1 MNKVQVD
8 ILGLSNS
15 QSGTNAFALI
25 LREVEG
31 PRRLPIVIGAPE
43 AQAIANELEGIRP
56 QRPMTHDLLKSIIDA
71 LGAHVREVLISGL
84 HDGTFFATIVFE
96 YSDIE
101 IDARPSDAIALAV
114 RFGVPIYVSE
124 EIIEEAGFKP
134 EEEDEDG
141 GSFAS
146 GEREGEEEDE
156 ERDEALEAARATAAE
171 DAEAEPSTTLTPKQR
186 LEAELE
192 KAIAVEDYERA
203 ARIRDELTRLLGSG
217 QRSQDTA

>member
-56 QRPMTHDLLKSIIDA
+56 QRPMTHDLVKNIIDA
-71 LGAHVREVLISGL
+71 LGGHVREVVISGL
-84 HDGTFFATIVFE
+84 HDGTFFATIIFD
-96 YSDIE
+96 YADIE

-114 RFGVPIYVSE
+114 RFGVPIYVSD
-124 EIIEEAGFKP
+124 EILDEAGFRP
-134 EEEDEDG
+134 EEDDDA
-141 GSFAS
+141 GSFS
-146 GEREGEEEDE
+146 TGEREGEDEEE
-156 ERDEALEAARATAAE
+156 ERDEALESARAQAE
-171 DAEAEPSTTLTPKQR
+171 SEPEPSTSLTPRQR

-203 ARIRDELTRLLGSG
+203 ARIRDELTRLLGPG

>member
-56 QRPMTHDLLKSIIDA
+56 QRPMTHDLVKNIIDA
-71 LGAHVREVLISGL
+71 LGGHVREVVIF
-84 HDGTFFATIVFE
+84 DYA
-96 YSDIE
+96 DIE

-114 RFGVPIYVSE
+114 RFGVPIYVSD
-124 EIIEEAGFKP
+124 EILDEAGFRP
-134 EEEDEDG
+134 EEDDDA
-141 GSFAS
+141 GSFS
-146 GEREGEEEDE
+146 TGEREGEDEEE
-156 ERDEALEAARATAAE
+156 ERDEALESARAQAE
-171 DAEAEPSTTLTPKQR
+171 SEPEPSTSLTPRQR

-203 ARIRDELTRLLGSG
+203 ARIRDELTRLLGPG